1 MTTIAFHR
9 AAAMLLMSLL
19 SCGALAAAA
28 PAAPAAPPARRA
40 LVPDDI
46 YKMESVSDPQI
57 SPDGQWVAYLVTTND
72 RAADEQRSAVWM
84 VSWDGAQRVQL
95 TNPAGGISSP
105 RWSRD
110 GHYLA
115 YLAKPADAEHSQIML
130 LDRRGGEP
138 RALTRTSDDILGFDW
153 SPDGRRMVLAVQASG
168 EPPEPAEH
176 AEPAAPAAR
185 EPGARHGASAK
196 PPKPIVIDTLFF
208 KQDITG
214 YLGSGHEQH
223 LYLLEVANG
232 RLEPLE
238 HDAGSN
244 SIAPAWSPD
253 GRRIAFTRTKEKGA
267 DPDGTMDLEIIEAR
281 PGAMAR
287 RLAHLYIPNEQHLAW
302 SPDSRLVAYQQG
314 QEPRYNSYMQDQLV
328 VVSADGGA
336 PRVLTAQLDRA
347 VAAYAFSA
355 DGAAITLAIEDDRSQ
370 YPARLDLAHGTVEK
384 LVTDPISVAALSG
397 AGAHLAM
404 VASTDT
410 TAAEVYALEPTGPRR
425 LTQHGDA
432 LLGEVQLGAVE
443 DISFRS
449 RDGTEVHGMM
459 VKPPGYEA
467 GRRYPTVLWIH
478 GGPDGQDDHSADF
491 DSYQFRRQ
499 LVAADGYVV
508 LGVNYRGSSGRG
520 AAYSRAILAD
530 WGHKEVE
537 DLLAGIDD
545 LVARGIADPARLGIG
560 GWSYGG
566 ILSDYTIASD
576 QRFKAAISGAGSAL
590 QLSMYGTDQ
599 YFLAYKYE
607 IGPPWRNAA
616 LWMKLSYP
624 FFHADRIR
632 TPTLFM
638 GGDKDF
644 NVPIAGGEQMYQ
656 ALRTLGV
663 PARLVVYPDQY
674 HSLTRPSFIKDRLER
689 VADWY
694 RQYLPPQQ

>member
-1 MTTIAFHR
+1 VKPTLMFIAFI
-9 AAAMLLMSLL
+9 LT
-19 SCGALAAAA
+19 AAA
-28 PAAPAAPPARRA
+28 PLALDAAGAPAVRRA
-40 LVPDDI
+40 LTPDDI

-95 TNPAGGISSP
+95 TNPASSISFP

-115 YLAKPADAEHSQIML
+115 FLAKPADAEHAQIML

-138 RALTRTSDDILGFDW
+138 RTLTHTSDDIQSFDW
-153 SPDGRRMVLAVQASG
+153 SADGRRMVLAVQASG
-168 EPPEPAEH
+168 EPPEPA
-176 AEPAAPAAR
+176 APTEPAAPAAR
-185 EPGARHGASAK
+185 EPDARHGASAK
-196 PPKPIVIDTLFF
+196 PPKPIVIDGLFF
-208 KQDITG
+208 KQDVTG

-223 LYLLEVANG
+223 LYLLEVASD

-244 SIAPAWSPD
+244 SIAPVWSPD
-253 GRRIAFTRTKEKGA
+253 GRRIAFTRTKEKA
-267 DPDGTMDLEIIEAR
+267 VDPDGTMDLEIIEAR
-281 PGAMAR
+281 PGAVAQ

-302 SPDSRLVAYQQG
+302 SPDSKLVAYQQG
-314 QEPRYNSYMQDQLV
+314 QEPKYNNYMLDQLV
-328 VVSADGGA
+328 VVPAVGGT

-355 DGAAITLAIEDDRSQ
+355 DGAAITLVLEDDRSA
-370 YPARLDLAHGTVEK
+370 YPARLDLAKGSLEK
-384 LVTDPISVAALSG
+384 LVASPISVAALSG

-404 VASTDT
+404 VASTDA
-410 TAAEVYALEPTGPRR
+410 TAAEVCALEDTGPRR
-425 LTQHGDA
+425 LTHHGDA
-432 LLGEVQLGAVE
+432 LLDTVQLGAVE

-449 RDGTEVHGMM
+449 RDGTEVHGM
-459 VKPPGYEA
+459 VVEPPGYVA

-478 GGPDGQDDHSADF
+478 GGPNGQDDHSADF
-491 DSYQFRRQ
+491 DGYQFRRQ
-499 LVAADGYVV
+499 LLAANGYVV
-508 LGVNYRGSSGRG
+508 VGVNYRGSSGRG
-520 AAYSRAILAD
+520 APYARAIQAD
-530 WGHKEVE
+530 WGHLEVE
-537 DLLAGIDD
+537 DLLAGVDYLI
-545 LVARGIADPARLGIG
+545 ARGIADPARLGIG

-566 ILSDYTIASD
+566 ILTDYTIASD

-599 YFLAYKYE
+599 YFLSYRYE
-607 IGPPWRNAA
+607 VGPPWRNAA
-616 LWMKLSYP
+616 LWLKLSYP
-624 FFHADRIR
+624 FFHADRIH

-663 PARLVVYPDQY
+663 PTRLVVYPDQY
-674 HSLTRPSFIKDRLER
+674 HSLTRPSFIKDHLER

-694 RQYLPPQQ
+694 RQYLQPQK